1 MPTRLPGSP
10 AGSLSDRRHRVVTK
24 SSYAEPQ
31 SSRERDVARTIVLA
45 MDAVAIV
52 IGFAMFAILL
62 WMIEGID
69 RV

>member
-1 MPTRLPGSP
+1 VR
-10 AGSLSDRRHRVVTK
+10 
-24 SSYAEPQ
+24 
-31 SSRERDVARTIVLA
+31 A

-52 IGFAMFAILL
+52 VGLAMFAILL

>member
-1 MPTRLPGSP
+1 M
-10 AGSLSDRRHRVVTK
+10 VVTK
-24 SSYAEPQ
+24 SSCAARQ
-31 SSRERDVARTIVLA
+31 SLWERDVARAIVLA